1 MTEINELIERIPALP
16 DVKKI
21 EPLIGGAVNETYRLF
36 CDSGSL
42 ILRRDTPLA
51 AVLGLDRQTEI
62 DVLTVAADRGLGPT
76 VIWADP
82 DAGLLLTEYQEG
94 HSWREADL
102 HNKKNLGRIGK
113 LLQRLHQ
120 VPIDAKPVDLSRY
133 ACRYAQQLATD
144 EADRIAREAGKLA
157 DKWCA
162 ENSRHVLCHND
173 PIAGNIIETK
183 ENDRLVLIDW
193 EYAGLGE
200 PCFDLAVVIR
210 HHVLSVADTR
220 IFLDAYGVVD
230 EVRLEGCMA
239 LYDRLSVLWL
249 MVICAHSDVLQAL
262 RAELVAAITRLN
274 H

>member
-21 EPLIGGAVNETYRLF
+21 ESLIGGPVNETYRLF

-51 AVLGLDRQTEI
+51 AVLGLDRHTEI
-62 DVLTVAADRGLGPT
+62 DVLTVVADNGLGPV

-94 HSWREADL
+94 HSWGEADL
-102 HNKKNLGRIGK
+102 QKKTNLERIGK
-113 LLQRLHQ
+113 LLQRLHK
-120 VPIDAKPVDLSRY
+120 VSIDTEPVNLSRY

-162 ENSRHVLCHND
+162 ENSRRVLCHND
-173 PIAGNIIETK
+173 PVAGNIIDTE
-183 ENDRLVLIDW
+183 ENDRLTLIDW

-200 PCFDLAVVIR
+200 PYFDLAVFIR
-210 HHVLSVADTR
+210 HHVLSAADTSV
-220 IFLDAYGVVD
+220 FLDAYGVVD
-230 EVRLEGCMA
+230 EVRLDGCMA

-249 MVICAHSDVLQAL
+249 MVICAHTDASPATWAAL
-262 RAELVAAITRLN
+262 EAAISRSN

>member
-21 EPLIGGAVNETYRLF
+21 EPLIGGAVNETYRLY

-51 AVLGLDRQTEI
+51 AVLGLDRQIEI
-62 DVLTVAADRGLGPT
+62 DVLAVAAHNGLGPA

-94 HSWREADL
+94 HSWGEADL
-102 HNKKNLGRIGK
+102 RNKKNLGRIGK
-113 LLQRLHQ
+113 LLQRLHK
-120 VPIDAKPVDLSRY
+120 VSIDTKPVDLSRY
-133 ACRYAQQLATD
+133 AFRYAQQLATD

-162 ENSRHVLCHND
+162 ESSRRVLCHND
-173 PIAGNIIETK
+173 PVAGNIIDTEQ
-183 ENDRLVLIDW
+183 NDRLTLIDW

-200 PCFDLAVVIR
+200 PCFDLAVFIR
-210 HHVLSVADTR
+210 HHALSAADTHV
-220 IFLDAYGVVD
+220 FLDKYGVVD
-230 EVRLEGCMA
+230 EVRLDGCMA

-249 MVICAHSDVLQAL
+249 MVICAHTDATPATRAAL
-262 RAELVAAITRLN
+262 EAAISRLN